1 MTKSLNPRDNNL
13 GFKLTKMLQQNKVVF
28 DFTQT
33 NSQVEI
39 AIMPA
44 SIAQR
49 ALRALAEQC
58 SKASPHRIMQDHVNE
73 LQHLADNSLNY
84 SAFIAK
90 AQDFVTERQLMD
102 NIQAENW
109 SAYEVKEEEKA

>member
-1 MTKSLNPRDNNL
+1 MNTN
-13 GFKLTKMLQQNKVVF
+13 NKVVY

-33 NSQVEI
+33 NSQLDV

-49 ALRALAEQC
+49 ALKALAEQC
-58 SKASPHRIMQDHVNE
+58 SKTSAHHIMQDHVNE
-73 LQHLADNSLNY
+73 LQKLADDTQNY
-84 SAFIAK
+84 RAFIAK
-90 AQDFVTERQLMD
+90 SQDFVQERQLMD

-109 SAYEVKEEEKA
+109 GAYAVGGVVDNQ